1 MTNPLSQCQ
10 ALSSSSVDNTTMYV
24 ISICTDHRDS
34 EFFITSFVSSQ
45 PFTMGPYKSPVYI
58 SSSKYIVIVNQ
69 LLFVL
74 D

>member
-1 MTNPLSQCQ
+1 
-10 ALSSSSVDNTTMYV
+10 MYV